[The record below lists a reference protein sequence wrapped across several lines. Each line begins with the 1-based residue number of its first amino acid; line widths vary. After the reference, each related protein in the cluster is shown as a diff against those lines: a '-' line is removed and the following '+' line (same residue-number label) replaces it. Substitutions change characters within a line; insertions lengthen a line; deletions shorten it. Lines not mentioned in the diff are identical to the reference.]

1 MKGKPVVVPIDSSK
15 LMKVEKR
22 AALGTLNIIKEKK

>member
-1 MKGKPVVVPIDSSK
+1 MKGKPVVVLIDSSK

-22 AALGTLNIIKEKK
+22 AALDKVNIIKEKK